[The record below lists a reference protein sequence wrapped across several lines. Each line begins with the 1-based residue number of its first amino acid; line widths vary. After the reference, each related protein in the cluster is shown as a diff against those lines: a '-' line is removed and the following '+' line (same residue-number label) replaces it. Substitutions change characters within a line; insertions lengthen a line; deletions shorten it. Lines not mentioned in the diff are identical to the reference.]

1 MVIVVMGRRHSHTTG
16 PHELQLLTP
25 IVATVVSLDP
35 LPTAIL
41 PHVPILLPIAE
52 VLIAAVAASEEVAP
66 VAAAVVA
73 VAVLPVADTSEV
85 VVNNMYNS

>member
-1 MVIVVMGRRHSHTTG
+1 MAV
-16 PHELQLLTP
+16 E
-25 IVATVVSLDP
+25 
-35 LPTAIL
+35 
-41 PHVPILLPIAE
+41 
-52 VLIAAVAASEEVAP
+52 VAASEEVAP

>member
-1 MVIVVMGRRHSHTTG
+1 M
-16 PHELQLLTP
+16 LQLLTP

-52 VLIAAVAASEEVAP
+52 VRMAVEVAASEEVAP